1 MKIIENIT
9 AVVVLRQSPLVLL
22 IRVCLKQDKLLG
34 VVEGKA
40 LSNVMF

>member
-9 AVVVLRQSPLVLL
+9 AVVVLRQFPLVLL
-22 IRVCLKQDKLLG
+22 ITVCLKQGKLLG

-40 LSNVMF
+40 LSDVIL